1 MAAGERP
8 YLENDMKP
16 SITISWL
23 DLERLERVLDRL
35 PAAQANARDALLN
48 ELGRAE
54 MVEPWDMP
62 PDVVTMNSRVRF
74 SFDDSEEEVTL
85 TLTYPKD
92 MTDSGE
98 QLSVLTPVGTALLG
112 LKVGDSIAWNR
123 PDGGRFHITVRG
135 IEYQPER
142 AGELHR

>member
-1 MAAGERP
+1 
-8 YLENDMKP
+8 MKP

-48 ELGRAE
+48 ELGRAD

-135 IEYQPER
+135 VEYQPER

>member
-1 MAAGERP
+1 
-8 YLENDMKP
+8 MKP

-74 SFDDSEEEVTL
+74 SFDGAEEEVTM

-92 MTDSGE
+92 MNGDPDK
-98 QLSVLTPVGTALLG
+98 LSILTPVGTALLG
-112 LKVGDSIAWNR
+112 LKVGDSISWKR
-123 PDGGRFHITVRG
+123 PDGAMFELSVRG

-142 AGELHR
+142 DGQYHR

>member
-1 MAAGERP
+1 
-8 YLENDMKP
+8 MKP

-48 ELGRAE
+48 ELGRAD

-74 SFDDSEEEVTL
+74 SFDNSEEEVTL

-135 IEYQPER
+135 VEYQPER

>member
-1 MAAGERP
+1 
-8 YLENDMKP
+8 MKP
-16 SITISWL
+16 TILVSWL
-23 DLERLERVLDRL
+23 DMDRLDRML
-35 PAAQANARDALLN
+35 DAIPATQLAARDALLD
-48 ELGRAE
+48 ELGRAALA
-54 MVEPWDMP
+54 EPWEMP

-74 SFDDSEEEVTL
+74 SFDNSEEEVTL

-112 LKVGDSIAWNR
+112 LKVGASIAWKR
-123 PDGGRFHITVRG
+123 PDGGQVRITVRG

>member
-1 MAAGERP
+1 
-8 YLENDMKP
+8 MKP

-35 PAAQANARDALLN
+35 PAAQANARDALLD

-74 SFDDSEEEVTL
+74 SFDHTEEEVTL

-112 LKVGDSIAWNR
+112 LRIGDSIAWER
-123 PDGGRFHITVRG
+123 PDGGEFRVTVRG